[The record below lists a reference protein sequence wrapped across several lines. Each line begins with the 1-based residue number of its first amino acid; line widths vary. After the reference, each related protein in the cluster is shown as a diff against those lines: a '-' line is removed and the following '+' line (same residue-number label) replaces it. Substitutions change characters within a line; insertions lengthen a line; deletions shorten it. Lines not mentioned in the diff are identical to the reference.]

1 MGKTSCI
8 KGVLFDLD
16 GTLVDTEALILAS
29 FRYAT
34 KTVLGRDIPDEE
46 LRAKIGQPLTVQMWD
61 WADGSQEVHDKLFDT
76 YLEHNDRVHSQLIRS
91 FPDTTVVL
99 GKLASAGLPLGIVT
113 SKRSG
118 NARRAME
125 STGIEGYFDFLVAP
139 DTFPAHKP
147 DPAPVLHGCEL
158 FGVSPDECIYIG
170 DSPYDLQAGR
180 GAGCVTVA
188 ALWGM
193 FAREELLVEHPDYA
207 ITTLSELVPIAVG
220 K

>member
-1 MGKTSCI
+1 M
-8 KGVLFDLD
+8 L
-16 GTLVDTEALILAS
+16 ERLA
-29 FRYAT
+29 A
-34 KTVLGRDIPDEE
+34 
-46 LRAKIGQPLTVQMWD
+46 
-61 WADGSQEVHDKLFDT
+61 
-76 YLEHNDRVHSQLIRS
+76 
-91 FPDTTVVL
+91 
-99 GKLASAGLPLGIVT
+99 AGLPLGIVT

-193 FAREELLVEHPDYA
+193 FAREELLAEHPDYA
-207 ITTLSELVPIAVG
+207 ITTLSELVPIAAG
-220 K
+220 E

>member
-1 MGKTSCI
+1 MTSSI

-99 GKLASAGLPLGIVT
+99 GKLAA
-113 SKRSG
+113 
-118 NARRAME
+118 A

-193 FAREELLVEHPDYA
+193 FAREELLAEHPDYA
-207 ITTLSELVPIAVG
+207 ITSLSELVPIAVG

>member
-1 MGKTSCI
+1 MTNSI
-8 KGVLFDLD
+8 KAVLFDLD
-16 GTLVDTEALILAS
+16 GTLADTEELILAS

-61 WADGSQEVHDKLFDT
+61 WADGSQEVHDALFDT
-76 YLEHNDRVHSQLIRS
+76 YLEHNERVHSQLIKS
-91 FPDTTVVL
+91 FPDTVRAL
-99 GKLASAGLPLGIVT
+99 EALRAAGLPLGIVT
-113 SKRSG
+113 SKRSE
-118 NARRAME
+118 NARRAMQ
-125 STGIEGYFDFLVAP
+125 STGIEGYFECLVAP

-147 DPAPVLHGCEL
+147 EPGPVLHGCEL
-158 FGVSPDECIYIG
+158 LGTSPDECIYIG

-180 GAGCVTVA
+180 GAGCTTVA

-193 FAREELLVEHPDYA
+193 FDRDVLLAERPDFA
-207 ITTLSELVPIAVG
+207 IESLSELVPIALG

>member
-1 MGKTSCI
+1 MGKTSSI

-61 WADGSQEVHDKLFDT
+61 WAGGSQEVHDKLFNT

-91 FPDTTVVL
+91 FSDTIPAL
-99 GKLASAGLPLGIVT
+99 DALQAAGIPLGVVT
-113 SKRSG
+113 SKRSE
-118 NARRAME
+118 NAARAME
-125 STGIEGYFDFLVAP
+125 STGIGGYFKFIVAP

-147 DPAPVLHGCEL
+147 DPEPVLHGCEL
-158 FGVSPDECIYIG
+158 LGVPPGECIYIG
-170 DSPYDLQAGR
+170 DSPYDMQAGR

-193 FAREELLVEHPDYA
+193 FAREELLAERPDYA
-207 ITTLSELVPIAVG
+207 ITALSELVPIAAG

>member
-1 MGKTSCI
+1 MGKTSSI

-91 FPDTTVVL
+91 FPGTTAVL
-99 GKLASAGLPLGIVT
+99 GKLAAAGLPLGIVT

-125 STGIEGYFDFLVAP
+125 RSISTSLSRPIRSPRTSPTRRRCCTAASFSAFRLMNVSTSATAP
-139 DTFPAHKP
+139 MICRRDGAPA
-147 DPAPVLHGCEL
+147 A
-158 FGVSPDECIYIG
+158 
-170 DSPYDLQAGR
+170 
-180 GAGCVTVA
+180 
-188 ALWGM
+188 
-193 FAREELLVEHPDYA
+193 
-207 ITTLSELVPIAVG
+207 
-220 K
+220 

>member
-1 MGKTSCI
+1 MGKTSSI

-61 WADGSQEVHDKLFDT
+61 WADGSQEVHDKLFNT

-91 FPDTTVVL
+91 FPDTIPSL
-99 GKLASAGLPLGIVT
+99 DALRAAGLPLGIVT
-113 SKRSG
+113 SKRSE
-118 NARRAME
+118 NAARAMK
-125 STGIEGYFDFLVAP
+125 STGIDGYFEFVVAP

-147 DPAPVLHGCEL
+147 DPEPVLHGCEL
-158 FGVSPDECIYIG
+158 LGVQHEECIYIG
-170 DSPYDLQAGR
+170 DSPYDMQAGR
-180 GAGCVTVA
+180 GTGCVTVA

-193 FAREELLVEHPDYA
+193 FGRDDLLAEHPDYA
-207 ITTLSELVPIAVG
+207 ISSLAELVPIAVG

>member
-1 MGKTSCI
+1 MGKTSSI
-8 KGVLFDLD
+8 KGVLLDLD

-99 GKLASAGLPLGIVT
+99 GKLAAAGLPLGIVT

-158 FGVSPDECIYIG
+158 FGVSPDECILATAPMIC
-170 DSPYDLQAGR
+170 R
-180 GAGCVTVA
+180 RVA
-188 ALWGM
+188 
-193 FAREELLVEHPDYA
+193 
-207 ITTLSELVPIAVG
+207 VPAA
-220 K
+220 

>member
-1 MGKTSCI
+1 
-8 KGVLFDLD
+8 
-16 GTLVDTEALILAS
+16 
-29 FRYAT
+29 
-34 KTVLGRDIPDEE
+34 
-46 LRAKIGQPLTVQMWD
+46 
-61 WADGSQEVHDKLFDT
+61 
-76 YLEHNDRVHSQLIRS
+76 
-91 FPDTTVVL
+91 
-99 GKLASAGLPLGIVT
+99 
-113 SKRSG
+113 
-118 NARRAME
+118 ME
-125 STGIEGYFDFLVAP
+125 STEIEGYFDFLVAP

-193 FAREELLVEHPDYA
+193 FAREELLAERPDYA
-207 ITTLSELVPIAVG
+207 ITALSELVPIAAG

>member
-1 MGKTSCI
+1 MASSVKA
-8 KGVLFDLD
+8 VLFDLD

-61 WADGSQEVHDKLFDT
+61 WAGGSQEVHDKLFDT

-91 FPDTTVVL
+91 FPDTTAVL
-99 GKLASAGLPLGIVT
+99 GKLAAAGLPLGIVT

-139 DTFPAHKP
+139 IRSPRTSPTRRRCCTAASFSAFHLMSASILAT
-147 DPAPVLHGCEL
+147 APTICK
-158 FGVSPDECIYIG
+158 
-170 DSPYDLQAGR
+170 R
-180 GAGCVTVA
+180 VA
-188 ALWGM
+188 AP
-193 FAREELLVEHPDYA
+193 AA
-207 ITTLSELVPIAVG
+207 
-220 K
+220 

>member
-1 MGKTSCI
+1 MGKTSSI

-91 FPDTTVVL
+91 FPDTTTVL
-99 GKLASAGLPLGIVT
+99 GKLVAAGLPLGIVT

-125 STGIEGYFDFLVAP
+125 STELRGISTSSSRPIRSLRTSPTRRRCCMAASFSAFRLMSASILATAP
-139 DTFPAHKP
+139 TICRRDGAPA
-147 DPAPVLHGCEL
+147 A
-158 FGVSPDECIYIG
+158 
-170 DSPYDLQAGR
+170 
-180 GAGCVTVA
+180 
-188 ALWGM
+188 
-193 FAREELLVEHPDYA
+193 
-207 ITTLSELVPIAVG
+207 
-220 K
+220 

>member
-1 MGKTSCI
+1 
-8 KGVLFDLD
+8 
-16 GTLVDTEALILAS
+16 
-29 FRYAT
+29 
-34 KTVLGRDIPDEE
+34 
-46 LRAKIGQPLTVQMWD
+46 MWD

-91 FPDTTVVL
+91 FPDTAAVL
-99 GKLASAGLPLGIVT
+99 ERLAAAGLPLGIVT

-147 DPAPVLHGCEL
+147 DPAPVFMAASFLAFRLMSASILATAPMICRRGC
-158 FGVSPDECIYIG
+158 
-170 DSPYDLQAGR
+170 

-193 FAREELLVEHPDYA
+193 FAREELRGAPQSNA
-207 ITTLSELVPIAVG
+207 ITSLSELVPIAVG